1 MKIDKSKLKTL
12 WYEDEKGEELPDVEN
27 AREGAAY
34 QVSNFPLEIR
44 KTHLKLIKQKDV
56 DACKHK
62 RAWIKRTGGWV
73 NGVKGRE
80 CQCCHGTQVRKWW
93 QLWGSKWDGCGSRK
107 VFESSVHL
115 GDSTGELLVE
125 MVNSGDYTLGEA
137 ILVYSKACERC
148 ANVLW
153 HKYTQ
158 GKEGYE
164 EYSEEWNKA
173 NTQCDFC
180 SEN

>member
-1 MKIDKSKLKTL
+1 MKIDKNSLKTL
-12 WYEDEKGEELPDVEN
+12 WYEDKEGKKIPYVEGMPKN
-27 AREGAAY
+27 AAY
-34 QVSNFPLEIR
+34 QVSNFPLEVR
-44 KTHLKLIKQKDV
+44 ETHLKLIKQEEV
-56 DACKHK
+56 AACKHK
-62 RAWIKRTGGWV
+62 RKNIRRTDGWIKGI
-73 NGVKGRE
+73 KGRE
-80 CQCCHGTQVRKWW
+80 CKCCYGTQVRKWW
-93 QLWGSKWDGCGSRK
+93 QPWGRKWDAYGSRK

-115 GDSTGELLVE
+115 SNATGKLLVA
-125 MVNSGDYTLGEA
+125 MVNSGDYTLAEA

-164 EYSEEWNKA
+164 EYSEEWNKS
-173 NTQCDFC
+173 NTNCIFC